1 MYIFFSSNINYD
13 TILLHTLALKF
24 AVTSR
29 KYSLS
34 NPKQPQALRGIPE
47 HSSHLGD
54 IFIIIFGIFPSLGTP
69 SKLRASLT
77 RAFTLASPETC
88 SHLPKP
94 RTPNP
99 RYLRARTSV
108 SAFART
114 SVSAFTR
121 ILGSLHTFEITG
133 LQLKVGATHELKPT
147 SRILLL

>member
-1 MYIFFSSNINYD
+1 MIRKSCTTASHVPPDPPVYAPSRFLKYKNPEVMYILFSSNINYN

-29 KYSLS
+29 KYSPS
-34 NPKQPQALRGIPE
+34 NPEQPRALRGITE
-47 HSSHLGD
+47 HSSHLRD
-54 IFIIIFGIFPSLGTP
+54 IFIIIFGIFLSLGTP

-99 RYLRARTSV
+99 RYLQARTL
-108 SAFART
+108 
-114 SVSAFTR
+114 VSAFT
-121 ILGSLHTFEITG
+121 
-133 LQLKVGATHELKPT
+133 
-147 SRILLL
+147 